1 MTAHFLVQLK
11 GQFTALIS
19 ITDFSGCEMMKRF
32 ITAALSAVLFAT
44 IFSWFFF
51 VPSSQREPNVYYSSF
66 SETFTL
72 VIIYAGPVFFLV
84 GLPLS
89 IFIDKLD
96 AKFNKDLKWT
106 RYFFG
111 LGLYS
116 LAGILFGV
124 VFLSLLNPNIYLEDV
139 FSFSLCCFIA
149 STIYY
154 HLLLSVSKINLL
166 FN

>member
-1 MTAHFLVQLK
+1 
-11 GQFTALIS
+11 
-19 ITDFSGCEMMKRF
+19 MKRF
-32 ITAALSAVLFAT
+32 LTAALSAILFAT

-51 VPSSQREPNVYYSSF
+51 VPSSQREPNVYYSGF

-89 IFIDKLD
+89 IFIDKLV
-96 AKFNKDLKWT
+96 AKFNKSLRWA

-116 LAGILFGV
+116 LAGILLV
-124 VFLSLLNPNIYLEDV
+124 
-139 FSFSLCCFIA
+139 
-149 STIYY
+149 
-154 HLLLSVSKINLL
+154 LL
-166 FN
+166 F